1 MKEKQT
7 MRKTAMIWGVSGGIG
22 RALARQLHQTGWTVI
37 GISRHPDDVADIT
50 SHAFTA
56 DVARDYDVQTAVH
69 ATSLEL
75 DQIDLWVYAAG
86 DIETTAVADFD
97 LTSWQRILNANLTGP
112 FLTTKH
118 SLPLLADDAHLI
130 YFGAVTERL
139 KLPKFS
145 AYVAAKAGLEAF
157 VASLQKELRGKKIS
171 LIRPGA
177 VDTPFW
183 DKLPL
188 RLPKDAA
195 SPEKVAQKVIA
206 AYDEGHS
213 GTLDLV

>member
-1 MKEKQT
+1 MS
-7 MRKTAMIWGVSGGIG
+7 KTAMIWGVSGGIG
-22 RALARQLHQTGWTVI
+22 RTIAAQLHLAGWTVI
-37 GISRHPDDVADIT
+37 GISRHPEDVSDVT
-50 SHAFTA
+50 SHTFSADTA
-56 DVARDYDVQTAVH
+56 REYDVQTAVH
-69 ATSLEL
+69 AASFEV

-86 DIETTAVADFD
+86 DIETTTVADLD
-97 LTSWQRILNANLTGP
+97 LTSWQRILDANLTGP

-118 SLPLLADDAHLI
+118 SLPLLAKDAHLI

-157 VASLQKELRGKKIS
+157 VASLQKELRGKKVSIV
-171 LIRPGA
+171 RPGA
-177 VDTPFW
+177 VATDFW
-183 DKLPL
+183 EKLPL

-195 SPEKVAQKVIA
+195 SPEKVAKRIIA

-213 GTLDLV
+213 GQLDLV